1 MSIILASLEERMES
15 VEEQQR
21 LINALNSINLYT
33 SLVRKCGYTRIGV
46 QVLSR
51 GVEKFAYTSFNGP
64 DGKITHVEKGLRQ
77 PDLTAKVEETVLAEI
92 LEKSETL
99 MENPVLAA
107 LQYGLK
113 FKLPWR
119 AYYKIIKNARN

>member
-1 MSIILASLEERMES
+1 MATLEERMES
-15 VEEQQR
+15 AEEQQK
-21 LINALNSINLYT
+21 LIDALNSVNLYT
-33 SLVRKCGYTRIGV
+33 SLVKKCGYARIGV

-51 GVEKFAYTSFNGP
+51 GMEKFAYTSFNGP

-119 AYYKIIKNARN
+119 AYYKLIKHFKNL